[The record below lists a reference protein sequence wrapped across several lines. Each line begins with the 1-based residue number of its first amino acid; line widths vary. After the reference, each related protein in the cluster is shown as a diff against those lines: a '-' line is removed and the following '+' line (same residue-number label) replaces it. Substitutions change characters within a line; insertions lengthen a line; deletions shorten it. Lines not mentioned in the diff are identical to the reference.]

1 MFGEDKYLV
10 SRGEEKQRRK
20 CQKLFGE
27 TNIWS
32 VAEEK
37 NGEGKGGQYSAKGK
51 NCCGR
56 TKALLKFL
64 ADPNSFII
72 RASH

>member
-10 SRGEEKQRRK
+10 SRGEEKRRRK

-27 TNIWS
+27 NNIWS

-37 NGEGKGGQYSAKGK
+37 NGEGKGGQYSAKGQIV
-51 NCCGR
+51 
-56 TKALLKFL
+56 
-64 ADPNSFII
+64 ADERRLF
-72 RASH
+72 

>member
-1 MFGEDKYLV
+1 MFGEDKYME
-10 SRGEEKQRRK
+10 STGEEKRRRK

-32 VAEEK
+32 VAEEL

-51 NCCGR
+51 IV
-56 TKALLKFL
+56 
-64 ADPNSFII
+64 ADE
-72 RASH
+72 

>member
-37 NGEGKGGQYSAKGK
+37 NGEGKGGQYSAK
-51 NCCGR
+51 
-56 TKALLKFL
+56 
-64 ADPNSFII
+64 
-72 RASH
+72 